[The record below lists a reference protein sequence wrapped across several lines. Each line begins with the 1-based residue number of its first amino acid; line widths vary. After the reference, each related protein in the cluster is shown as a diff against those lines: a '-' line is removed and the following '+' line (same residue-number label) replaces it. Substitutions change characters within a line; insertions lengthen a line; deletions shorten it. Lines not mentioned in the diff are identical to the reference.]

1 LTVQDDPRHQSRS
14 TRPRFSVVVPAL
26 NEEAV
31 LGDCLSAL
39 AAQTYAGGVELI
51 VVDNGSTDATAA
63 VARWH
68 GARVLHEHQPGVCFA
83 RQHGLA
89 AATGEIV
96 VSTDADTTVS
106 PSWLQHI
113 DDQFRRRPEAVA
125 VAGPCVYVDG
135 PWWSALWTT
144 LLFGLVAA
152 TARLTGHVGYVTATN
167 LAFYR
172 AAFDGYDT
180 RMTQGGDEL
189 DVLRRLRRQGPVVFD
204 RRNPTHTSARR
215 LERGFFYSLF
225 VSLGFGYVLGY
236 LLNRLAKKPVVG
248 AAPAFRTTELD
259 GRPDGRPGAD
269 DVSDRSAA
277 PELSPLGPPHH
288 R

>member
-1 LTVQDDPRHQSRS
+1 M
-14 TRPRFSVVVPAL
+14 VPAL

-31 LGDCLSAL
+31 LGDCLSAVT
-39 AAQTYAGGVELI
+39 AQTYAGDVELI

-63 VARWH
+63 LARWH
-68 GARVLHEHQPGVCFA
+68 GARVLHESQPGVCFA
-83 RQHGLA
+83 RQCGLA

-96 VSTDADTTVS
+96 VSTDADTIVS
-106 PSWLQHI
+106 PGWLQHI
-113 DDQFRRRPEAVA
+113 DDQLRRRPEAVA

-152 TARLTGHVGYVTATN
+152 TARLTGRVCYVTATN

-172 AAFDGYDT
+172 GAFDGYDT

-189 DVLRRLRRQGPVVFD
+189 DVLRRLRRRGPVVFD
-204 RRNPTHTSARR
+204 RHNPTYTSARR
-215 LERGFFYSLF
+215 LERGFLYSLF

-248 AAPAFRTTELD
+248 AAPAFRSPVLD
-259 GRPDGRPGAD
+259 GRLDAA
-269 DVSDRSAA
+269 DVSDPGTARAA
-277 PELSPLGPPHH
+277 RPAALGSG
-288 R
+288 RVVR